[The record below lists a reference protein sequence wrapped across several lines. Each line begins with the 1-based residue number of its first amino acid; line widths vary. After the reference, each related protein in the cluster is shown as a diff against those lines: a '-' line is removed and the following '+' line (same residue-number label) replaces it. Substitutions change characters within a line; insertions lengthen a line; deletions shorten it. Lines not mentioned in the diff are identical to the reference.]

1 VSVVAL
7 GRKGGDIVRDCYR
20 DFSVGQPNGRGGM
33 WWWYKRE
40 GGCAVVALVVVG
52 IHPAAVGE
60 ASGPVISL
68 PDFQASLVVTQVAAH
83 TVAPPRS
90 WFPAILA
97 RNLHACSVDM
107 ALGAVTAFEEFTT
120 DRTDVSAALLLDRYS
135 PATWRFGQDACCGV
149 GGERRKGGGER
160 RKGGGERRKGGGERR
175 KGGGGIERAAIGVG
189 LSGGRIATGS
199 GGVWKKVGA
208 TRVGISF
215 ERSHRG
221 SDKAGHTFDCRRG
234 RRSGSGTRR
243 IHLQRGVDLGSPR
256 GLPRRER

>member
-1 VSVVAL
+1 
-7 GRKGGDIVRDCYR
+7 
-20 DFSVGQPNGRGGM
+20 M

-149 GGERRKGGGER
+149 GGERRKGGG
-160 RKGGGERRKGGGERR
+160 
-175 KGGGGIERAAIGVG
+175 GIERAAIGVG